1 MNLSSN
7 NYQIRVIQ
15 LKNIL
20 EALAEVM
27 GFLAGMSFIARLS
40 KHILVTHKIGRVYD
54 KTIEDH

>member
-7 NYQIRVIQ
+7 FYQIRVIQ

-27 GFLAGMSFIARLS
+27 GFLAGMSFVARFS
-40 KHILVTHKIGRVYD
+40 KHILVSNNVGFMFDRM
-54 KTIEDH
+54 IEDH